1 MHTRTRIFPA
11 SPENYAQTSSA
22 HSAFCSRQH
31 PSPAR
36 RRRKSLLRPVA
47 TLKVTSEVV
56 NVYAVVR
63 QKNGRLI
70 PDLNKE
76 DFTVE
81 EDQQPQVI
89 RYFAVKPT
97 RR

>member
-1 MHTRTRIFPA
+1 MRNIILSICILVLAAAFAVAQDGQTPPPA
-11 SPENYAQTSSA
+11 GG
-22 HSAFCSRQH
+22 
-31 PSPAR
+31 
-36 RRRKSLLRPVA
+36 

-70 PDLNKE
+70 PDLTKD
-76 DFTVE
+76 DFTLLKKTSSRRSSA
-81 EDQQPQVI
+81 I
-89 RYFAVKPT
+89 LRVKPT